1 MSKIRLNLGCASRL
15 LPDYINI
22 DLDSFDEIKK
32 RYPDIDIEARPE
44 FLQGDFLNLDF
55 EDNSVDE
62 VRADAMIEHLSF
74 SEEPKFFYEVKRI
87 LKSGGLLNFSVPD
100 FEEIVTKWL
109 AAEDDWKDFYRDDDE
124 AIKQEHWFGQYSY
137 STDHRW
143 GYLTAGLF
151 GPQNDKGQFHK
162 NAYTEKKIIA
172 MCDKLGFNP
181 PSIERF
187 LWKGDRDI
195 MFRVLVTKK

>member
-1 MSKIRLNLGCASRL
+1 MSELRLNLGCAGRL

-22 DLDSFDEIKK
+22 DLDSFDDIKK
-32 RYPDIDIEARPE
+32 RYPDIKIEDGAE
-44 FLQGDFLNLDF
+44 FLQADFLEPIF
-55 EDNSVDE
+55 EAESVDE

-100 FEEIVTKWL
+100 FEAHMRMWL
-109 AAEDDWKDFYRDDDE
+109 DAEDDWKDFYRNDDE
-124 AIKQEHWFGQYSY
+124 AIKQKHWFGQYSY
-137 STDHRW
+137 SPNHRW
-143 GYLTAGLF
+143 GYLTAGIF
-151 GPQNDKGQFHK
+151 GPQNGKGQFHK

-172 MCDKLGFNP
+172 ICDKLGFNP

-187 LWKGDRDI
+187 LWKGDREV